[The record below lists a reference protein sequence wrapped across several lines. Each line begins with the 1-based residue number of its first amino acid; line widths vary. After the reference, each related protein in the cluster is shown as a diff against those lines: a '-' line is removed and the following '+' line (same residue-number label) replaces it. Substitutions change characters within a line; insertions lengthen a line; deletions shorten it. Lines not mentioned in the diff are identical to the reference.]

1 MQSGF
6 LLQIER
12 QLDSDVFMPRKPTL
26 HARHARARLV
36 EMVAGLPSGDCLP
49 ALEILGKEFQLH
61 PSTVFRILRDLGTE
75 GVVWQS
81 PSGRFYP
88 AASRSKQVR
97 GLPVCFIGR
106 EMWHWSRLYHELL
119 EGVSEVCS
127 ANASPL
133 ILLSAPSLVRQADP
147 TQAPKFA
154 PAKTQMEELD
164 MLLPSIPRNCGGI
177 LFDHLWKDAALSLP
191 GMPSAPKVQLA
202 HGSGKLMPVASP
214 DDEAGAECAKE
225 FVSSRKIGRPL
236 IVSPFKGDPAIDAS
250 VKLLKATLA
259 EHGPEEVGFEALT
272 GKLRKLG
279 AGNRQICL
287 VCPEDNTAKALFE
300 EMQRTPSVNRTI
312 SLFATQGTGLLTAP
326 ANRLRFDFRRLGRSA
341 AAAILQGQ
349 SLNAIRPSILGGQCV
364 RG

>member
-1 MQSGF
+1 
-6 LLQIER
+6 
-12 QLDSDVFMPRKPTL
+12 MPRKPTL

-49 ALEILGKEFQLH
+49 TLEFLGKQFQLH

-81 PSGRFYP
+81 PNGRYYP

-97 GLPVCFIGR
+97 GLPVFFIGR
-106 EMWHWSRLYHELL
+106 EMWRWSRLYHEIL

-133 ILLSAPSLVRQADP
+133 VLLSAPTLVHQADP
-147 TQAPKFA
+147 TKPPRFA
-154 PAKTQMEELD
+154 SAKTQKKELE
-164 MLLPSIPRNCGGI
+164 MLLPSIPRNCGGL

-191 GMPSAPKVQLA
+191 GLPSAPKIQLFY
-202 HGSGKLMPVASP
+202 GSGRLMPVAAP
-214 DDEAGAECAKE
+214 DYEDAAGCAKE
-225 FVSSRKIGRPL
+225 FVDSRKIGRPL

-250 VKLLKATLA
+250 VELLKAALV
-259 EHGPEEVGFEALT
+259 EHDPEEVAFEALT
-272 GKLRKLG
+272 GHLKKLG
-279 AGNRQICL
+279 ARSGKQRICL

-300 EMQRTPSVNRTI
+300 EMQGTPSVEQTI
-312 SLFATQGTGLLTAP
+312 SLFATQGTGLLTLP
-326 ANRLRFDFRRLGRSA
+326 ANRLRFDFRWLGRSA

-349 SLNAIRPSILGGQCV
+349 SLRVGGLPVDSAASC
-364 RG
+364 G

>member
-1 MQSGF
+1 
-6 LLQIER
+6 
-12 QLDSDVFMPRKPTL
+12 MPRKPTL
-26 HARHARARLV
+26 QARHARARLV
-36 EMVAGLPSGDCLP
+36 EMIAGLPPGDCLP
-49 ALEILGKEFQLH
+49 TLEILGKQFQLH
-61 PSTVFRILRDLGTE
+61 PSTVFRILRDLGAE

-81 PSGRFYP
+81 HGGRFYP
-88 AASRSKQVR
+88 PAARAKQVR
-97 GLPVCFIGR
+97 GLPICFIGR
-106 EMWHWSRLYHELL
+106 EMWHWSRLYHEIL

-133 ILLSAPSLVRQADP
+133 VLLSAPSLVRQADP

-191 GMPSAPKVQLA
+191 GMPSAPKVQLV

-214 DDEAGAECAKE
+214 DDEAGANCAKE
-225 FVSSRKIGRPL
+225 FVSSRTIDRPL
-236 IVSPFKGDPAIDAS
+236 IVSPFKGDPAIDS
-250 VKLLKATLA
+250 NVKLLKTTFV
-259 EHGPEEVGFEALT
+259 EQGSEEVAFEALT

-279 AGNRQICL
+279 ARSGNQQICL
-287 VCPEDNTAKALFE
+287 ICPEDNTARALFE
-300 EMQRTPSVNRTI
+300 EMQTI
-312 SLFATQGTGLLTAP
+312 PAERNLSLFATQGTGLLSAP

-349 SLNAIRPSILGGQCV
+349 SLNAIRPSVTGGHRSRC
-364 RG
+364 

>member
-6 LLQIER
+6 ILQIEI

-36 EMVAGLPSGDCLP
+36 EMVAALPSGDFLP
-49 ALEILGKEFQLH
+49 TLEILGKEFQLH

-81 PSGRFYP
+81 PSGKFYP
-88 AASRSKQVR
+88 AASRSRQVR
-97 GLPVCFIGR
+97 GLPVIFIGR
-106 EMWHWSRLYHELL
+106 EMWHWSRLYHEIL

-133 ILLSAPSLVRQADP
+133 VLLSAPSLVHQTDP
-147 TQAPKFA
+147 TKPPNFA
-154 PAKTQMEELD
+154 SAKTQKEEME
-164 MLLPSIPRNCGGI
+164 MLQPSIPRNCGGL

-191 GMPSAPKVQLA
+191 GMPSASKVQML
-202 HGSGKLMPVASP
+202 HGSGKLMPVAAP
-214 DDEAGAECAKE
+214 DYEDAAGCARE

-250 VKLLKATLA
+250 VKLLKAALA
-259 EHGPEEVGFEALT
+259 EHGPEEVEFAALT

-279 AGNRQICL
+279 ARDRRICL
-287 VCPEDNTAKALFE
+287 ICPEDNTAKALFE
-300 EMQRTPSVNRTI
+300 ETQAIPPTERTL
-312 SLFATQGTGLLTAP
+312 SLLAIQGTGLLTAP
-326 ANRLRFDFRRLGRSA
+326 AHRLRFDFRRLGRSA

-349 SLNAIRPSILGGQCV
+349 SLNPIRPSITGGQCA
-364 RG
+364 